1 VSPHQELAQAM
12 WPEARYI
19 HGDGRWATVRAC
31 GGLTVV
37 LHETEEAARSALQRI
52 HPGSY
57 RGCQLHHALVVL
69 DE

>member
-1 VSPHQELAQAM
+1 MSKYLELAHAM

-19 HGDGRWATVRAC
+19 HGDGRYCTVRAC
-31 GGLTVV
+31 GGFTVV
-37 LHETEEAARSALQRI
+37 LHETEQEARSALRRI
-52 HPGSY
+52 HPVSY